1 MHLLIIVLDQDAKP
15 HRQLA
20 SIEYEMV
27 IALDLFDRVESSVLV
42 AHKLLNV
49 LFYAFDVISWP
60 HVADVLVNLVFL
72 RLRHDISHVLC
83 AS

>member
-42 AHKLLNV
+42 AHKPLNMLLV
-49 LFYAFDVISWP
+49 
-60 HVADVLVNLVFL
+60 
-72 RLRHDISHVLC
+72 
-83 AS
+83 